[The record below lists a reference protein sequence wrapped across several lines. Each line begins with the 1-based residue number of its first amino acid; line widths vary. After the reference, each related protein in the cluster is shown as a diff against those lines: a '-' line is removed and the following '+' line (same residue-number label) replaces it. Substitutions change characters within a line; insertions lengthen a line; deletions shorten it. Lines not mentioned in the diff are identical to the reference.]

1 MLKTLKDLPFTKR
14 VVILLLLLIAA
25 GSFLLWYSSYT
36 SAVIKKSS
44 DRQNVIAQKFLDSV
58 SVADNSMAY
67 VALKDDSSGQY
78 FLGKKRSLQGEYKL
92 IEAKAVKRELDYL
105 YGIEQKNAKRQY
117 ASILCTCFYRYL
129 YLHSDRRYFYQ
140 DDF

>member
-1 MLKTLKDLPFTKR
+1 
-14 VVILLLLLIAA
+14 
-25 GSFLLWYSSYT
+25 
-36 SAVIKKSS
+36 
-44 DRQNVIAQKFLDSV
+44 KFLDSV

-117 ASILCTCFYRYL
+117 ASIYVLVFIVISICTLIGGIFIRMIFKNAI
-129 YLHSDRRYFYQ
+129 RKG
-140 DDF
+140 